1 MASECSF
8 DVVSKVDMGERN
20 VFFLSIGIDPACCL
34 GRQAE
39 KGLDGGGGLRSC
51 FELKNLPKQGE

>member
-1 MASECSF
+1 M
-8 DVVSKVDMGERN
+8 VSKVDMGERN